1 MPYLLALLI
10 LLLGPQTNIVDS
22 QGWERT
28 RSIAEA
34 QHEIV
39 MLLIKGEEFNKVLN
53 ASQEIFSL
61 SFPYAQEPLF
71 VTEGRILAAALSDL
85 QQYEL
90 AQALLD
96 QALDAVNSNRS
107 QALLYKEKAYL
118 CTKDGKDEEAM
129 KFFEKALELEK
140 SAP

>member
-1 MPYLLALLI
+1 MPHLLALLI
-10 LLLGPQTNIVDS
+10 LLLGPQTNMIDS

-39 MLLIKGEEFNKVLN
+39 MLLINGKEFNKVLN

-61 SFPYAQEPLF
+61 SFPYNQEPLF
-71 VTEGRILAAALSDL
+71 VTEGRILATALSDL

-96 QALDAVNSNRS
+96 QALEAVSSNRS
-107 QALLYKEKAYL
+107 KALLYKEKAYQ
-118 CTKDGKDEEAM
+118 CTKEGKNDEAM
-129 KFFEKALELEK
+129 EFFEKALELEK

>member
-96 QALDAVNSNRS
+96 QALDDVNSNRS

-118 CTKDGKDEEAM
+118 CTKNGKDEEAM

>member
-1 MPYLLALLI
+1 MPHFLALLI
-10 LLLGPQTNIVDS
+10 LSLGPQANIVDS

-39 MLLIKGEEFNKVLN
+39 MLLIKGEEFNKVLK

-61 SFPYAQEPLF
+61 KFPFDQEHLF
-71 VTEGRILAAALSDL
+71 VTEGRILAGALNDHH
-85 QQYEL
+85 QFEL

-96 QALDAVNSNRS
+96 LALQAVNSRS
-107 QALLYKEKAYL
+107 AKALLYKEKAYL
-118 CTKDGKDEEAM
+118 CTKEGKDEEAM
-129 KFFEKALELEK
+129 KFFQRALELEK

>member
-1 MPYLLALLI
+1 MPHLFALLI
-10 LLLGPQTNIVDS
+10 LSLSLQANLVDS
-22 QGWERT
+22 QGWERS
-28 RSIAEA
+28 RSVAES

-39 MLLIKGEEFNKVLN
+39 MLLIRGKAFDKVLR

-61 SFPYAQEPLF
+61 RFPYNQEHLF
-71 VTEGRILAAALSDL
+71 VTEGQILSGALYDH

-96 QALDAVNSNRS
+96 QALRAVNSNNS
-107 QALLYKEKAYL
+107 KALLYKEKAYL
-118 CTKDGKDEEAM
+118 CKQEGKTDEAM
-129 KFFEKALELEK
+129 ELFEKAVELEK